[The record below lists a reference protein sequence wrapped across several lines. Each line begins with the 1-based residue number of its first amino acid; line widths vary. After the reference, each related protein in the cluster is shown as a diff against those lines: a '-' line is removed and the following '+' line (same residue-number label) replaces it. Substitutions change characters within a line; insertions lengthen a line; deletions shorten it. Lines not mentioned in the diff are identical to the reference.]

1 MIFSQESTPA
11 DEFYEAGVVEF
22 AYERFENISADTR
35 LMSYLD
41 QYIKIMTD
49 APSNLDIIVFP
60 EMTLNEFETAVEVPD
75 VKDNVSPCV
84 SDDYSSEN
92 VVKRISCAAKNF
104 RRYVVVNI
112 VTKVQCPDPEMIEN
126 KDPRSC
132 KDRKDGLSYYNT
144 NVVFD
149 RNGTLISR
157 YRKFNLFG
165 EAVNKPYKPAMVVFE
180 TDFGIKFG
188 HFICFDLMFR
198 RPALELVRLTSD
210 KLELLKDIQDI
221 IFATM
226 WFSELP
232 FLTAVQV
239 QQNWAYSNDV
249 NLLAAGAN
257 NPEFG
262 STGTGIYSG
271 RYGSIISVMEGSN
284 RTTLYS
290 ATVPKKR
297 ISNKN
302 QEIEHKAIRYAKE
315 QMKPLTLKRDQ
326 LDSYK
331 LQFCELLLIY
341 FQKYFLTTYFSVNS
355 LFWCFRKLHTEDLSK
370 PNMLQLQNQLPS

>member
-1 MIFSQESTPA
+1 MNE
-11 DEFYEAGVVEF
+11 
-22 AYERFENISADTR
+22 
-35 LMSYLD
+35 
-41 QYIKIMTD
+41 

-60 EMTLNEFETAVEVPD
+60 EMTLNEFPTAVEIPEVED
-75 VKDNVSPCV
+75 KISPCL

-92 VVKRISCAAKNF
+92 VVKKISCAARNF

-112 VTKVQCPDPEMIEN
+112 VTKAECPDPEMIEN
-126 KDPRSC
+126 EDPRSC
-132 KDRKDGLSYYNT
+132 KDREDGFSYYNT

-165 EAVNKPYKPAMVVFE
+165 EEVDKPHKPALVMFD

-198 RPALELVRLTSD
+198 APALELIRFSSD
-210 KLELLKDIQDI
+210 GVFRDLSDI
-221 IFATM
+221 IFTTM

-239 QQNWAYSNDV
+239 QQNWAHANDV

-262 STGTGIYSG
+262 STGSGIYAG
-271 RYGSIISVMEGSN
+271 RQGSIISVMEGA
-284 RTTLYS
+284 TDTKLYT

-297 ISNKN
+297 LSNKN
-302 QEIEHKAIRYAKE
+302 QKIEHKAIRYTKE

-331 LQFCELLLIY
+331 MD
-341 FQKYFLTTYFSVNS
+341 
-355 LFWCFRKLHTEDLSK
+355 FRKF
-370 PNMLQLQNQLPS
+370 